1 MRCWV
6 ISMPTDY
13 NHNKTN
19 HKWGVKIAF
28 LHKSGG
34 FLGHNFYFQLGALS
48 APWFL
53 SLAPWHSV
61 SVVHPTMITRILAG
75 RTGEKKMVLLS
86 PFSRASYSYSWT
98 GRRHCYLVRG
108 WEVHISKIQCFG
120 DKGGR
125 GFCYFGSR
133 ILKCT
138 TFHLFI
144 WIEPLIS
151 QGQPTTS

>member
-34 FLGHNFYFQLGALS
+34 FLGHNFSFQLGVFRPLGF
-48 APWFL
+48 FL
-53 SLAPWHSV
+53 WSLGTQSLWSTPRWLQGFWQEEQV
-61 SVVHPTMITRILAG
+61 RRRWYCCL
-75 RTGEKKMVLLS
+75 
-86 PFSRASYSYSWT
+86 PFHELFLFM
-98 GRRHCYLVRG
+98 RRHCYLVRS

-138 TFHLFI
+138 FHLFI

-151 QGQPTTS
+151 QGQPATS